1 MANIDTYRER
11 INTLK
16 TGIETIKNNETFN
29 LRNPDGTVLIV
40 RDSRDLFLPLG
51 TVIVGNDEHVYLRV
65 PHGNTYWTSSDRDNL
80 PSVHDHW
87 YHCRRS
93 APLRKH
99 FLTSTQIRPYGLVLL
114 SAVLPVGAFF
124 LIDQAITTATR

>member
-40 RDSRDLFLPLG
+40 HDGRDLFLPLG
-51 TVIVGNDEHVYLRV
+51 TVIAGNDEHVYLRV
-65 PHGNTYWTSSDRDNL
+65 PHGNTYWTSSDRDN
-80 PSVHDHW
+80 
-87 YHCRRS
+87 
-93 APLRKH
+93 
-99 FLTSTQIRPYGLVLL
+99 TEPYGYDLDQ
-114 SAVLPVGAFF
+114 FYEF
-124 LIDQAITTATR
+124 LRRRMEDGEQFRVVYQPNL